1 MSKKVVIL
9 CIILLLGLSF
19 FVLTFSFVKS
29 ETQVTSTIGGA
40 SSQNTTLIQ
49 GKIYIY
55 IEGNDSL
62 SIALK
67 KALLREFAQKG
78 YEAFE
83 IKELEKKYDGQF
95 LAVRVLENNITYTPI
110 YSKGSLKALMVHS
123 TIGDTAHYFEVKHAS
138 QSNLTQVL
146 RTFDSRKYIRGQTM
160 SGGIILIRDTSKGIM
175 TYPGYKDM
183 LVKFMVKALVSEVE
197 RINETVLNKS

>member
-1 MSKKVVIL
+1 MSNKVIIL

-19 FVLTFSFVKS
+19 FVLNFSFVKS
-29 ETQVTSTIGGA
+29 ETQIISTIGRV

-55 IEGNDSL
+55 IEGNDSF
-62 SIALK
+62 STALK
-67 KALLREFAQKG
+67 KALLREFAQKE

-83 IKELEKKYDGQF
+83 IRELKKKYDGQF

-110 YSKGSLKALMVHS
+110 YSKGSLKVLMVHS
-123 TIGDTAHYFEVKHAS
+123 TIGDTAHYFEVKNAN
-138 QSNLTQVL
+138 QSNLSRVL
-146 RTFDSRKYIRGQTM
+146 RTFDSRKYIRGQIM

-183 LVKFMVKALVSEVE
+183 LVKLIAKALVSEVE
-197 RINETVLNKS
+197 RINKMVLNKP